1 MSNYDDLY
9 KMQKRIAEMYKPVL
23 EAVDIRGLMTASEAL
38 VKPMENIAALR
49 YPAALQDALTNF
61 ANAVRA
67 ASDIDYDGLTKASR
81 SIQAMFEG
89 IQPGIELMKLN
100 IPPMLQDYS
109 DMVTRLN
116 EAGYRFSDLVE
127 QAYDSL
133 EDEEEEDDEI
143 ATKEEIVELIE
154 EQINNPI
161 GFQEK
166 LANKSEKFVK
176 KYWIV
181 FLIIHFLWANF
192 CQPYFQDTIGKPV
205 MAYTVSKVK
214 ELPEKAG
221 KVIDELKHEVQAIIT
236 EDVPYYY
243 KITYVDE
250 NGNIK
255 EGYTAKKNIQIIED
269 VEETEVESAAEE

>member
-1 MSNYDDLY
+1 
-9 KMQKRIAEMYKPVL
+9 MYKPVL
-23 EAVDIRGLMTASEAL
+23 EAVDIRGLMVASEAL

-49 YPAALQDALTNF
+49 YPAALQDSLTNF
-61 ANAVRA
+61 ANSVRA
-67 ASDIDYDGLTKASR
+67 ASDIDYDGLMKVSR

-89 IQPGIELMKLN
+89 IQPSIELVKFN
-100 IPPMLQDYS
+100 IPPMLQEYS

-133 EDEEEEDDEI
+133 EDEEVEDDEI

-181 FLIIHFLWANF
+181 FLIIHLLWANF

-250 NGNIK
+250 YGNIK
-255 EGYTAKKNIQIIED
+255 EGYAAKKNIQIIED

>member
-1 MSNYDDLY
+1 
-9 KMQKRIAEMYKPVL
+9 MQKRIAEMYKPVL

-116 EAGYRFSDLVE
+116 EAGYS
-127 QAYDSL
+127 
-133 EDEEEEDDEI
+133 
-143 ATKEEIVELIE
+143 
-154 EQINNPI
+154 
-161 GFQEK
+161 
-166 LANKSEKFVK
+166 
-176 KYWIV
+176 
-181 FLIIHFLWANF
+181 F
-192 CQPYFQDTIGKPV
+192 C
-205 MAYTVSKVK
+205 
-214 ELPEKAG
+214 
-221 KVIDELKHEVQAIIT
+221 
-236 EDVPYYY
+236 
-243 KITYVDE
+243 
-250 NGNIK
+250 
-255 EGYTAKKNIQIIED
+255 
-269 VEETEVESAAEE
+269 